1 MTLAGIAEAVTVTN
15 MSENSGHTRDRST
28 ADLLYDLAEGQAGYL
43 TAQQAVTAGIPRS
56 TLGYHA
62 GEGETLERVGS
73 GIYRLRRFP
82 TTPHGH
88 IVAGWLGLAPAD
100 AVVSH
105 ASALEM
111 LELSDVI
118 ADEVQVTLPRAKRG
132 LRIPTGVRAHFT
144 TRPIDRSQRTRVLGV
159 PVTSVERTLADQ
171 VRAAGWTEQIDLAV
185 QQAMRRG
192 LTSRAGL
199 ETALPETWQRRL
211 AAALDEV

>member
-1 MTLAGIAEAVTVTN
+1 MARNPVH
-15 MSENSGHTRDRST
+15 SRDKNT
-28 ADLLYDLAEGQAGYL
+28 ADLLYELAEGQAGYL
-43 TAQQAVTAGIPRS
+43 TAQQAMTAGIPRS

-73 GIYRLRRFP
+73 GVYRLRRFP

-88 IVAGWLGLAPAD
+88 IVAAWLGLAPAD

-118 ADEVQVTLPRAKRG
+118 ADEVHITLPRVKRG

-159 PVTSVERTLADQ
+159 PVTSLERTLADQ
-171 VRAAGWTEQIDLAV
+171 VRAAGWTEQIDLAI

-192 LTSRAGL
+192 VTSRARL
-199 ETALPETWQRRL
+199 ETALPQTWQRRL